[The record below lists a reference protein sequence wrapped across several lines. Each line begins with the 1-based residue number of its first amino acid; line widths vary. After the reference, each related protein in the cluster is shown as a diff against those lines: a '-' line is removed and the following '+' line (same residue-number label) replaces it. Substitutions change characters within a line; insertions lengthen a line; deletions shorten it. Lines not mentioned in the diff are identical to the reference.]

1 MAETSATL
9 RRILHFRIRT
19 PGMDAAQLLSL
30 IKPAVPFF
38 QAWGG
43 GQVRLLRNVDDPN
56 QFLQVI
62 EYETPQALELNR
74 QRIASDP
81 MLRTYLQTWRTVLQG
96 AVDVDVYEDV
106 TDIVA

>member
-1 MAETSATL
+1 MADNSASL

-19 PGMDAAQLLSL
+19 PGMDAAQLLSM

-106 TDIVA
+106 TDSTA

>member
-1 MAETSATL
+1 MADKSANL

-19 PGMDAAQLLSL
+19 PGMDAAQLLSM

-43 GQVRLLRNVDDPN
+43 GQVRLLRNVDDSN

-96 AVDVDVYEDV
+96 AIDVDVYEDV
-106 TDIVA
+106 TDSTS

>member
-1 MAETSATL
+1 MAENPATL

-19 PGMDAAQLLSL
+19 PGMDAGQLLSM
-30 IKPAVPFF
+30 IKPALPFF

-43 GQVRLLRNVDDPN
+43 KQVRLLRNVDDPA

-62 EYETPQALELNR
+62 EYEAHEALELNR
-74 QRIASDP
+74 QRIAGDP
-81 MLRTYLQTWRTVLQG
+81 MLRTYLQTWRTMLQG

-106 TDIVA
+106 TDSGA

>member
-106 TDIVA
+106 TDIAA

>member
-1 MAETSATL
+1 MAEAPATL

-19 PGMDAAQLLSL
+19 PGMDAGQLLAMV
-30 IKPAVPFF
+30 KPAIPIF

-43 GQVRLLRNVDDPN
+43 GQVRLLRNVDDPA

-62 EYETPQALELNR
+62 EYEAHEALELNR
-74 QRIASDP
+74 QRIAGDP
-81 MLRTYLQTWRTVLQG
+81 MLRTYLQTWRTLLQG

-106 TDIVA
+106 TDDAV

>member
-1 MAETSATL
+1 MAENAATL
-9 RRILHFRIRT
+9 KRILHFRIRT

-106 TDIVA
+106 TDTAA

>member
-96 AVDVDVYEDV
+96 AVDVDAYEDV
-106 TDIVA
+106 TDIAA

>member
-106 TDIVA
+106 TDITA

>member
-43 GQVRLLRNVDDPN
+43 GKVRLLRNVDDPN

-106 TDIVA
+106 TDIAA